1 MALPSALRRFTRTR
15 IAIVVVAFLC
25 VGVGIGIPL
34 ATAAG
39 GSPHVSVA
47 VFDNDLVVVG
57 LRSFP
62 GSTSVAVNAQVGD
75 TAGTGSITTDG
86 SGRAIVGFRLPT
98 DDSGKVTI
106 TGTITVT
113 ATAGQVRATGS
124 LTLSTPAAPT
134 PTVTARPTPT
144 LSAPPTPMTP
154 TQSATPPPTQAPP
167 ADTSGRL
174 LAGSTDVNNTNAY
187 PNSVI
192 VPIPIAIPPGGVTVP
207 AGANIQAA
215 VDSNPAGTQFNL
227 AAGTYSGQ
235 GVVHPKAGDKFYGV
249 KAGPGGTT
257 LNGIGIQ
264 RADSSTGDVEIH
276 NLTIT
281 GFSDSGRDGAIDSNF
296 HESNAASGWKITNS
310 ELTNDYVGAS
320 LGPKSLVENNTFH
333 DNGCKGVAG
342 GMDGTTWRYNQFF
355 RNDQQGLPDPTGD
368 CGGTKQTVMTNNQWI
383 GNIWHDNGH
392 PAGLWMDVSCHDNLF
407 QGNISYDNG
416 GSGFLDETGYNNTFK
431 DNIVTGNGTKTSD
444 GWRKTGIAI
453 ESSAHDTATGNFVW
467 NNNGGAILIY
477 MESRHDA
484 SGLDRVAFNTVTGNV
499 TDLAITVNNVNIS
512 GPNTV
517 SSSSVMPGN
526 TMKVPAV
533 KAGPQT

>member
-1 MALPSALRRFTRTR
+1 MALPSALRRFTRAR
-15 IAIVVVAFLC
+15 LVILVVAFLC
-25 VGVGIGIPL
+25 VGAGIGIPL

-47 VFDNDLVVVG
+47 LFDNDLVVVG

-62 GSTSVAVNAQVGD
+62 GSATVSVNAQVGD
-75 TAGTGSITTDG
+75 TAGTGTITTDS

-98 DDSGKVTI
+98 DDTGKVTI
-106 TGTITVT
+106 TGTITITAKAGTVT
-113 ATAGQVRATGS
+113 ATGSVTLAATKP
-124 LTLSTPAAPT
+124 TATPK
-134 PTVTARPTPT
+134 PTPT
-144 LSAPPTPMTP
+144 LTAPPTPMTP
-154 TQSATPPPTQAPP
+154 TQPATQAPP
-167 ADTSGRL
+167 ADTTGRL
-174 LAGSTDVNNTNAY
+174 LGGSSDLNNTNAY
-187 PNSVI
+187 PNSVLR
-192 VPIPIAIPPGGVTVP
+192 PGPLAIPAGGVSIP
-207 AGANIQAA
+207 AGASIQGA
-215 VDSNPAGTQFNL
+215 VDSHPEGTQFNL

-257 LNGIGIQ
+257 LSGIGIQ
-264 RADSSTGDVEIH
+264 RANSSTTNVEIH

-296 HESNAASGWKITNS
+296 HESNAATGWKITNS
-310 ELTNDYVGAS
+310 ELVNDYVGAS
-320 LGPKSLVENNTFH
+320 LGPKSLVENNSFH

-342 GMDGTTWRYNQFF
+342 GMDGTIWRYNQFF
-355 RNDQQGLPDPTGD
+355 HNDEQGLPDPTGD

-392 PAGLWMDVSCHDNLF
+392 PAGLWMDVSCHDNLY

-416 GSGFLDETGYNNTFK
+416 GSGFLDETGYNNSFK
-431 DNIVTGNGTKTSD
+431 DNIVAGNGTKTSD

-467 NNNGGAILIY
+467 NNNGGSILIY

-484 SGLDRVAFNTVTGNV
+484 SGVNRVAFNTVTGNV
-499 TDLAITVNNVNIS
+499 TDSAITVNNVNIS

-517 SSSSVMPGN
+517 ASSSVMAAN
-526 TMKVPAV
+526 SMKVPAI
-533 KAGPQT
+533 KAGPQM

>member
-1 MALPSALRRFTRTR
+1 MALPSFLRRFTRTR
-15 IAIVVVAFLC
+15 LLVFVTAFLC
-25 VGVGIGIPL
+25 VGAGIGIPL

-39 GSPHVSVA
+39 GSPHVTVA
-47 VFDNDLVVVG
+47 MFDNDLVVVG

-62 GSTSVAVNAQVGD
+62 GSTSVQVNAQVGD
-75 TAGTGSITTDG
+75 TAGTGSITTD
-86 SGRAIVGFRLPT
+86 SAGRAIVGFRLPT
-98 DDSGKVTI
+98 DGTGKISI
-106 TGTITVT
+106 TGTVT
-113 ATAGQVRATGS
+113 IIATAGSVHATGS
-124 LTLSTPAAPT
+124 LALGSTATPT
-134 PTVTARPTPT
+134 PSTKPSAAPT
-144 LSAPPTPMTP
+144 LSAPPTPMTATP
-154 TQSATPPPTQAPP
+154 TQAATQAPP
-167 ADTSGRL
+167 VTDTNGRL
-174 LAGSTDVNNTNAY
+174 LGGTSDTSNTTAY

-192 VPIPIAIPPGGVTVP
+192 MPAPIAIPAGGVSIP
-207 AGANIQAA
+207 AGGNIQAA
-215 VDSNPAGTQFNL
+215 VDSHPEGTQFNL

-257 LNGIGIQ
+257 LRGIGIQ
-264 RADSSTGDVEIH
+264 RGSSSAGNVEVH
-276 NLTIT
+276 NVTIT

-296 HESNAASGWKITNS
+296 HEVNPASGWKITHS
-310 ELTNDYVGAS
+310 ELVNNYVGAS
-320 LGPKSLVENNTFH
+320 LGAKSLVENNTFH

-342 GMDGTTWRYNQFF
+342 GMDGTIWRYNQFF
-355 RNDQQGLPDPTGD
+355 HNDQQGLPDPTGD

-383 GNIWHDNGH
+383 GNVWHDNGH
-392 PAGLWMDVSCHDNLF
+392 PAGLWMDVSCHDNLY
-407 QGNISYDNG
+407 QANISYNNG

-431 DNIVTGNGTKTSD
+431 DNIVTGNGKKTSD

-484 SGLDRVAFNTVTGNV
+484 NGVDRVAFNTVTGNV

-517 SSSSVMPGN
+517 NSGSVMQGSA
-526 TMKVPAV
+526 MKVPAI
-533 KAGPQT
+533 KAGPQS